1 MSNKIYSLQRMPTEA
16 FKIFAMSL
24 PHGPNYGN
32 AELLSAWSNEKGLGY
47 GAVLQYSKNS
57 YGLVVLRRREDY
69 VLVPLEHEMCFT
81 EQEALVHLD
90 KHLSAGGDL
99 LPDSIWAIT

>member
-57 YGLVVLRRREDY
+57 YGLVCETQWKNQVLASVTEFSI
-69 VLVPLEHEMCFT
+69 VPDV
-81 EQEALVHLD
+81 AD
-90 KHLSAGGDL
+90 KLKAKEK
-99 LPDSIWAIT
+99 P